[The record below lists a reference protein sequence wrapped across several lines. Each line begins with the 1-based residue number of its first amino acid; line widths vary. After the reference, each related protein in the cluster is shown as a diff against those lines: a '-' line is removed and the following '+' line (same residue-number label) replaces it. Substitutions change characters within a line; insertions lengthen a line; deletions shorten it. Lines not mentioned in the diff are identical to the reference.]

1 MTTEWPEDHTDP
13 CLFETWAQWASIA
26 EPARA
31 QDEAPAQGT
40 GRAAASIA
48 ENLPERQR
56 TRWNVP
62 EKNVYPADK
71 QTARVTQTAGTVTS
85 PPVPLENSG
94 TRNRVPA
101 KTKKERPNRRT
112 HWDLGNLKPDCHYDK
127 EEWQVCG
134 HYCPWHQERAEEH
147 HLHYLKE
154 KTICEVCGEVH
165 DRYFPRCPTL
175 PFEEYTPGEEWP
187 SEDATL
193 AIESSAN
200 NTQGLARET
209 LLRFKGK
216 VADREA

>member
-1 MTTEWPEDHTDP
+1 MEKWAEWRHESAPAQEENAGHITGCPARPGAHEQPDAWAEECVMATKWPGESVDP

-40 GRAAASIA
+40 GRAAASVA

-85 PPVPLENSG
+85 PPGPLENSG
-94 TRNRVPA
+94 SRNRAPA
-101 KTKKERPNRRT
+101 KMKKERPNRRT
-112 HWDLGNLKPDCHYDK
+112 HWDLGNMKPDCHYDE

-147 HLHYLKE
+147 HLHYLK
-154 KTICEVCGEVH
+154 K
-165 DRYFPRCPTL
+165 
-175 PFEEYTPGEEWP
+175 
-187 SEDATL
+187 
-193 AIESSAN
+193 
-200 NTQGLARET
+200 
-209 LLRFKGK
+209 
-216 VADREA
+216 